1 MDVRL
6 ENGNMSLGTD
16 GAVQP
21 ADTPHVVTAKSW
33 EIENSGPF
41 VQRTEKI
48 SLAGI
53 LEELRGGEWPSS
65 AELLEAMKGSRR
77 VWLTAGAVVIG
88 LMAALNLMGRAI
100 EWARDARVK
109 RQEAAV
115 ASLTPEHLMAR
126 CGAAAE
132 DVSKELYPIV
142 MRTMTYQRGGQQLV
156 MAFSKMEEEK
166 GQWVFLSMK
175 DDRRAQSY
183 ETTEAKIA
191 AMPCLDSKK

>member
-1 MDVRL
+1 MDVKL
-6 ENGNMSLGTD
+6 ENGNMSMGTD
-16 GAVQP
+16 GTVHSAE
-21 ADTPHVVTAKSW
+21 TPHVVTAKSW

-48 SLAGI
+48 SVAGL
-53 LEELRGGEWPSS
+53 LEKLRTGDWPSS
-65 AELLEAMKGSRR
+65 AELLEVAKASRR
-77 VWLTAGAVVIG
+77 LWLTTGAVVIG
-88 LMAALNLMGRAI
+88 LMAAVNLMGRAI
-100 EWARDARVK
+100 DWARDARMK
-109 RQEAAV
+109 RQEAAI

-132 DVSKELYPIV
+132 DVSKEVYPIV

-156 MAFSKMEEEK
+156 VAFSKMEEEK

-191 AMPCLDSKK
+191 AMPCLDSRK